1 MVTAHQFFRGV
12 QYLMNNVGWDPILRS
27 FVSFLGEVL
36 RLKTIGFFCFFF
48 EKHPH
53 PLDRTVKDGP

>member
-27 FVSFLGEVL
+27 FVSFLGEFL
-36 RLKTIGFFCFFF
+36 RLKTTGFF
-48 EKHPH
+48 
-53 PLDRTVKDGP
+53 